1 MTRRA
6 LDLAQRGVGLV
17 SPSPLVG
24 CIIVSQAG
32 DIVGEGFYEYEK
44 LRHAETIALEQAGDR
59 ARGGTAYVSLEPH
72 AHHGRTPPCTEALI
86 RAGVRRVVS
95 PIEDPNPMVAGK
107 GFTDLRSAG
116 VEVVN
121 GVLADEAEL
130 VNEHYMVFI
139 RNHRPFVHLKLAT
152 SLDGRIATRTGDSQ
166 WITGPTARQRVQ
178 ELRHECDAILIGANT
193 AAKDDPLLTDRSGLS
208 RRKPLTRI
216 VLDGRLSL
224 SPESRLVKSA
234 NEAPLIV
241 IGNAGANQAAAEM
254 LKGHG
259 VEVIDDPSGS
269 RDIGNVLRE
278 LGNRSIQ
285 SVLVEGGARVAGAFL
300 DAKLVD
306 RITFF
311 VAPIVIGGEAAP
323 AAVGGLGPGLLRDAV
338 RLSGV
343 SVTQHGEDLEI
354 TGKQRPEVRG

>member
-1 MTRRA
+1 MTHRA

-44 LRHAETIALEQAGDR
+44 LKHAEVIALEQAGER
-59 ARGGTAYVSLEPH
+59 AKGGTAYVSLEPH
-72 AHHGRTPPCTEALI
+72 AHYGRTPPCTEALI
-86 RAGVRRVVS
+86 RAGIRRVVS
-95 PIEDPNPMVAGK
+95 PIEDPNPLVAGK
-107 GFTDLRSAG
+107 GFAHLRSAG

-130 VNEHYMVFI
+130 VNEHYIVFI
-139 RNHRPFVHLKLAT
+139 RNQRPFVHLKLAT

-166 WITGPTARQRVQ
+166 WITGPAARQRVQ

-193 AAKDDPLLTDRSGLS
+193 AAKDDPLLTDRSGRP

-234 NEAPLIV
+234 NETPLIV
-241 IGNAGANQAAAEM
+241 IGNAGANEAAANL
-254 LKGHG
+254 LKDHG
-259 VEVIDDPSGS
+259 VEVIDDPNSS
-269 RDIGNVLRE
+269 RNVEEVLRE
-278 LGNRSIQ
+278 LGKRSIQ
-285 SVLVEGGARVAGAFL
+285 SVLVEGGASVAGAFL

-311 VAPIVIGGEAAP
+311 VAPIVIGGESAP
-323 AAVGGLGPGLLRDAV
+323 LAVGGLGPELLRDAV

-343 SVTQHGEDLEI
+343 SVRQHGEDW
-354 TGKQRPEVRG
+354 EVSGRHSPDVR